1 MIVRAL
7 PPKAEALIF
16 DFDGTLYTNAA
27 YARYQEDCQVARLAR
42 HLGVAEAEAIAR
54 LQAAREARRAAG
66 LSKTSLARHF
76 LSFGVDMA
84 SIVRWRI
91 EEIRPSEWIGPNP
104 ALDGT
109 LAALSGRF
117 RLALLTNNPRDVGRA
132 GVAALGVASRFEAVV
147 GLDDTFESKPA
158 PEPFLAAAAALGLP
172 PAACVSIGDRVDV
185 DLEPALALGMGAIL
199 VDGVEDV
206 YTLPALLMR

>member
-7 PPKAEALIF
+7 PPNAEALIF

-42 HLGVAEAEAIAR
+42 HLGIAEAEAIAR
-54 LQAAREARRAAG
+54 LEAAREARRAAG
-66 LSKTSLARHF
+66 LPKTSLARHF
-76 LSFGVDMA
+76 LSFGVDMD
-84 SIVRWRI
+84 SIVRWRV
-91 EEIRPSEWIGPNP
+91 EEIRPSEWVGPDP
-104 ALDGT
+104 ALDRTLET
-109 LAALSGRF
+109 LARRF
-117 RLALLTNNPRDVGRA
+117 RLVLLTNNPREVGRA
-132 GVAALGVASRFEAVV
+132 GVAALGVAARFEAVI

-172 PAACVSIGDRVDV
+172 PGACVSIGDRMDV

-206 YTLPALLMR
+206 YALPELLAR

>member
-1 MIVRAL
+1 VIVRAL
-7 PPKAEALIF
+7 PPNAEALIF
-16 DFDGTLYTNAA
+16 DFDGTLYTSAA

-42 HLGVAEAEAIAR
+42 HLGIAEAEAISR
-54 LQAAREARRAAG
+54 LETAREARRAAG
-66 LSKTSLARHF
+66 LPKTSLARHF
-76 LSFGVDMA
+76 LSFGIDMD

-104 ALDGT
+104 ALDQT
-109 LAALSGRF
+109 LAALSRHF
-117 RLALLTNNPRDVGRA
+117 RLVLLTNNPREVGRA
-132 GVAALGVASRFEAVV
+132 GVAALGVAARFEAVI

-172 PAACVSIGDRVDV
+172 PGVCVSIGDRMDV

-206 YTLPALLMR
+206 YTLPAMLMR

>member
-1 MIVRAL
+1 VIVRAL
-7 PPKAEALIF
+7 PPNAEALIF

-42 HLGVAEAEAIAR
+42 HLGIAEAEAIAR
-54 LQAAREARRAAG
+54 LEAAREARRAAG
-66 LSKTSLARHF
+66 LPKTSLARHF
-76 LSFGVDMA
+76 LSFGVDMD
-84 SIVRWRI
+84 SIVRWRV
-91 EEIRPSEWIGPNP
+91 EEIRPSEWVGPDP
-104 ALDGT
+104 ALDQTLET
-109 LAALSGRF
+109 LARRF
-117 RLALLTNNPRDVGRA
+117 RLVLLTNNPREVGRA
-132 GVAALGVASRFEAVV
+132 GVAALGVAARFEAVI

-172 PAACVSIGDRVDV
+172 PGACVSIGDRMDV

-206 YTLPALLMR
+206 YALPELLAR

>member
-1 MIVRAL
+1 VIVRAL

-27 YARYQEDCQVARLAR
+27 YARYQEECQVARLAR
-42 HLGVAEAEAIAR
+42 HLGIAEAEAIAR
-54 LQAAREARRAAG
+54 LDAAREARRAAG
-66 LSKTSLARHF
+66 LPKTSLARHF
-76 LSFGVDMA
+76 LSFGVDMD
-84 SIVRWRI
+84 SIVRWRV
-91 EEIRPSEWIGPNP
+91 EDIRPSEWIGPNP
-104 ALDGT
+104 ALDQT
-109 LAALSGRF
+109 LATLARQF
-117 RLALLTNNPRDVGRA
+117 RLVLLTNNPREVGKA
-132 GVAALGVASRFEAVV
+132 GVAALGVAARFEAVI

-172 PAACVSIGDRVDV
+172 PSVCVSIGDRVDV

-206 YTLPALLMR
+206 YKLPDLLAR